1 MASNAAHCLA
11 TGCST
16 RIRLPRCRSGCL
28 GDDMFSGWGI
38 RTLGANERRYNPMSY
53 HNGSVWPH
61 DNAIAALGLARYGN
75 RVGALSI
82 LEGLFDA
89 AVQMKTPSLPELF
102 CGFQRKPRL
111 GPIPYPVACYPQAW
125 SAASV
130 FMILQAL
137 LGLEVN
143 GFRAARSHRL
153 AHDSDL
159 ARMAADRRSESGRRF
174 HILVSC
180 DEPRRHHGNRDSGKK
195 GSVIVEIRK

>member
-11 TGCST
+11 AGMLDPDQAAALSQ
-16 RIRLPRCRSGCL
+16 RLL
-28 GDDMFSGWGI
+28 GDDMCSGWGI

-102 CGFQRKPRL
+102 CGFQREPRL
-111 GPIPYPVACYPQAW
+111 GPIPYPVACYPQA
-125 SAASV
+125 
-130 FMILQAL
+130 L
-137 LGLEVN
+137 
-143 GFRAARSHRL
+143 
-153 AHDSDL
+153 
-159 ARMAADRRSESGRRF
+159 
-174 HILVSC
+174 
-180 DEPRRHHGNRDSGKK
+180 
-195 GSVIVEIRK
+195 